1 MSLDEVVVAYFLTG
15 PESMTLP
22 VKMFSS
28 IRWELTPVLA
38 AVSTLLTVL
47 SLLIA
52 LGIIALQRKSEAS
65 A

>member
-1 MSLDEVVVAYFLTG
+1 MY
-15 PESMTLP
+15 
-22 VKMFSS
+22 SS

-52 LGIIALQRKSEAS
+52 LGIIALQRKTEAHS
-65 A
+65 

>member
-1 MSLDEVVVAYFLTG
+1 
-15 PESMTLP
+15 

-38 AVSTLLTVL
+38 AVSTLLTAL
-47 SLLIA
+47 SLLVA
-52 LGIIALQRKSEAS
+52 LGIIALQRRTEAQ